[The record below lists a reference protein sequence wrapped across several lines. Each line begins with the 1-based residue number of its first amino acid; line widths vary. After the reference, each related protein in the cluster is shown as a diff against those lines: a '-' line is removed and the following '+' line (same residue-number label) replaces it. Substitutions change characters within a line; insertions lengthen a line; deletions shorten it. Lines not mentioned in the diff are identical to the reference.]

1 FKFDLII
8 TDLVMPVLDGFEM
21 MRRIRNLSHYKD
33 VAIIASSASVF
44 ATDQHKSL
52 EGGAND
58 FLGKPV
64 QAEELFEMLQKY
76 LKLEWIYDEQ
86 KSEII
91 STIPFS
97 SDAKLLSE
105 SKFVVAPPPGEIEL
119 LLELA
124 MRGNVKGIVKRSEHI
139 EKLDQKFVSFAV
151 ELRQLAQGYQVKKIK
166 EFITSHRI
174 QKE

>member
-1 FKFDLII
+1 
-8 TDLVMPVLDGFEM
+8 M

-58 FLGKPV
+58 FVGKPV
-64 QAEELFEMLQKY
+64 QAEELFEILHKY
-76 LKLEWIYDEQ
+76 LKLEWIYEEL
-86 KSEII
+86 KHEKI
-91 STIPFS
+91 TTLPFS
-97 SDAKLLSE
+97 SDAQSLSE
-105 SKFVVAPPPGEIEL
+105 STSVVAPPPGEIEL
-119 LLELA
+119 LFELA
-124 MRGNVKGIVKRSEHI
+124 MRGNVKGIVKRSEHL
-139 EKLDQKFVSFAV
+139 EKLDQQFVPFAV

-174 QKE
+174 EKE